1 MSKFQDMG
9 MNALRLYR
17 LAGVGEGLEE
27 EREGVVVG
35 KDGEFSHVGV
45 EGERE
50 ERGVGVGEGS
60 DERVENEDVG
70 WFVELL
76 GGVVEVEE
84 VQEEWRLVTAGDQV
98 AGESG
103 VVKEV
108 VEDELGLDLP
118 DVGRRC
124 AGV

>member
-1 MSKFQDMG
+1 MSKFQDMC

-118 DVGRRC
+118 DMGRRC